1 MTLRCKGF
9 KLYRLFVNVMF
20 AMEAHAHSSLLFWLF
35 SPPHPFVLRVGK
47 LFFCLYAVSH
57 SPLGLGGFR
66 VSSLVPRFKSHVQTH
81 DSVWKGK
88 STLFIELSFFF
99 FFNECFSFGLKCLA
113 RYIAHYFY
121 FFCTVMS
128 IINVII
134 IVVFACSSNCQHD
147 MQ

>member
-35 SPPHPFVLRVGK
+35 PPPIPLSLEWGNFFLPLCSFTQPSRLGWFSSLESCAPVWVSCTNTWLRLEGEKHPFYRTL
-47 LFFCLYAVSH
+47 
-57 SPLGLGGFR
+57 
-66 VSSLVPRFKSHVQTH
+66 LV
-81 DSVWKGK
+81 
-88 STLFIELSFFF
+88 
-99 FFNECFSFGLKCLA
+99 FNECFSFGLKWCLA
-113 RYIAHYFY
+113 LYIAHYFFY

>member
-9 KLYRLFVNVMF
+9 KLYRLFVNVMKGWVCLRWKDT
-20 AMEAHAHSSLLFWLF
+20 HIHPYSSDYFT
-35 SPPHPFVLRVGK
+35 PHPFVLSGET
-47 LFFCLYAVSH
+47 FFCLYAVSH

-81 DSVWKGK
+81 DSVWRGK
-88 STLFIELSFFF
+88 STLFIELSFVFF
-99 FFNECFSFGLKCLA
+99 FWLKMMFGPIYCPL
-113 RYIAHYFY
+113 FY